1 MTRSHSSHA
10 ASGRLG
16 RAFLLGGL
24 YVGAGSWATTIFR
37 FVVNLLIARILGPE
51 TLGFYAFV
59 CSVNEFLNMI
69 GAFSMGLALI
79 QSPRSSPRH
88 ADTALLIAAALG
100 LAGLVAAAAV
110 APFLYIYRSPD
121 SAVFILLLGVVRFV
135 ALVGAIPM
143 AIIERELRYG
153 VVAGINVAAGVLPS
167 VTALLLAWLGAGAW
181 SLLAQDLLI
190 ATTILCLG
198 LPLSRYRFQRAFDRQ
213 VARRLMAFGRPM
225 FASRSLEIGLQR
237 IDRLLVGVFMGDL
250 RLGFYHQARVLAE
263 TGLIVG
269 NPLQRLVFNLYSR
282 VQDDPERLARAFGL
296 INYFLVR
303 VMFAGATT
311 LLIFPEQTIL
321 LLLGERWVGAAPIL
335 GSLAVY
341 AALLPVFENAKQLF
355 YGRGE
360 VRKSVVVRLVQLALL
375 SAGLVVAIVLDDA
388 MVVAAAVSAVAVVG
402 VLLGFLMNR
411 DVAQGVFREGVLGPA
426 AAVALSWFVL
436 RVGPFADAVIGLP
449 FFVLPFLP
457 PAVFGA
463 LVVAFERTAVLRKLQ
478 SLRQMLKP
486 QTSEAGS
493 P

>member
-59 CSVNEFLNMI
+59 FSVNELLNMV

-213 VARRLMAFGRPM
+213 IARRLMAFGRPM
-225 FASRSLEIGLQR
+225 FASRSLEIALQR
-237 IDRLLVGVFMGDL
+237 IDRLLVGGFMGDM

-269 NPLQRLVFNLYSR
+269 NPLQRLVFNLYAR
-282 VQDDPERLARAFGL
+282 IQNDPVQLARAFGL

-303 VMFAGATT
+303 LMFAGATT
-311 LLIFPEQTIL
+311 LLVFPEQTIR
-321 LLLGERWVGAAPIL
+321 LLLGERWVEAAPIL
-335 GSLAVY
+335 GALAAY
-341 AALLPVFENAKQLF
+341 AALLPVFENTKQLF

-360 VRKSVVVRLVQLALL
+360 VRRSVAVRLVQLALL
-375 SAGLVVAIVLDDA
+375 CAGLGVAIVLDDA
-388 MVVAAAVSAVAVVG
+388 IIVAGVASAVAAVG

-411 DVAQGVFREGVLGPA
+411 DVARGVIRESFLGPA
-426 AAVALSWFVL
+426 AAVACTWIVL
-436 RVGPFADAVIGLP
+436 KVQPFADIVVDLP
-449 FFVLPFLP
+449 YFVLPFLP
-457 PAVFGA
+457 PLICGA
-463 LVVAFERTAVLRKLQ
+463 LVVALERTVLMRKLQ
-478 SLRQMLKP
+478 SLRHMLKP